1 MNNIEEL
8 KKQMEIEIENRMTLR
23 RERLLEVIKANH
35 LTYAQLE
42 ELTGVAK
49 SSIQRYLTG
58 ETVKI
63 PVDFFDRVAAVT
75 NTPVDYLSCY
85 DNEKNAPIKTNRD
98 DLSEVMKQLYEENKE
113 KVKDYADLILLK
125 QQSQVE

>member
-8 KKQMEIEIENRMTLR
+8 KKQMEIEIENRMALR